1 VAIVDGDDTAQ
12 ASANEWITV
21 ADVFGVIF
29 DANRDFRATLLR
41 FLTIINLQ

>member
-1 VAIVDGDDTAQ
+1 VAVVNGDDTAQ
-12 ASANEWITV
+12 SSADEWITV
-21 ADVFGVIF
+21 ADVFGVVF